1 MSISKLL
8 FGEIALK
15 KQLVNREQV
24 DECLD
29 IQKKLKDMG
38 ISRTLGAVMHDKKY
52 LTMVEI
58 KEILREMTGTKDW
71 NAIEGYEI
79 LGKLGKGGM
88 GAVYKARHQ
97 KLNKIVALKVLP
109 PELASDQE
117 YLDRFQ
123 REARA
128 AAKLNHVNIVQALDV
143 GESYG
148 YHYFVMEYA
157 DGKTVKDLIEDKGTV
172 DEADAIDIVEQ
183 IASALAHA
191 AKNDLVHRD
200 IKPSNIIVTPEG
212 VAKLLDLGLAKS
224 ISEDQAITQTGVI
237 MGTPFY
243 LSPEQARSEDLD
255 PRSDIYSLGVT
266 LFHMLTGQV
275 PFNGNSAATILYK
288 HIFQEPPKA
297 KSLNPR
303 VSAPVSE
310 FVVRL
315 MAKSK
320 DDRPATCEAMI
331 EEIEVLREKAQIKRP
346 TKAPSVT
353 GVRGSS
359 GSGSSGV
366 MSIPSPLPG
375 STAPPRGIDG
385 PSLDTMSESA
395 AATGATP
402 STSQAMTAAADAVS
416 LEVSGP
422 QAAATHEGRT
432 EAIGASAKK
441 DAKKDSDEKAPRT
454 LADLKSPDLPRAKGS
469 RSRALAMAGAAAY
482 IALASFI
489 AWRGITAEPP
499 GGVEIVGSDPVAL
512 MVATEEVGRPVKE
525 GLARVEALRAEKKF
539 KEAAD
544 ALIALTHPPGSGKKA
559 PTVAEEVAIRRVRAA
574 IVSELML
581 TADSINQAY
590 DKAAK
595 AGQDTEAFVKQAK
608 ALDVHAAERILG
620 EERAQVEAERKALG
634 GAGAGSG
641 ASGGG
646 G

>member
-15 KQLVNREQV
+15 KGLVSKEQV
-24 DECLD
+24 EECLE

-109 PELASDQE
+109 PELAGDQE
-117 YLDRFQ
+117 YLDRFL

-157 DGKTVKDLIEDKGTV
+157 EGKTIKDMIEDRGTL
-172 DEADAIDIVEQ
+172 DEGDTLDYAEQ
-183 IASALAHA
+183 VASALAHA

-200 IKPSNIIVTPEG
+200 IKPSNIIVTPDG

-224 ISEDQAITQTGVI
+224 VTEDQTITQTGVI

-255 PRSDIYSLGVT
+255 TRSDLYSLGVT
-266 LFHMLTGQV
+266 MFHMLTGQV

-288 HIFQEPPKA
+288 HIFQEPPKVR
-297 KSLNPR
+297 SLNPK

-310 FVVRL
+310 FVARL

-320 DDRPATCEAMI
+320 DDRPASGDAMV
-331 EEIEVLREKAQIKRP
+331 EEIAAVREKAGLQRKTRGP
-346 TKAPSVT
+346 AARGVSGAHPAVSTGTPPEGVSGPSV
-353 GVRGSS
+353 
-359 GSGSSGV
+359 
-366 MSIPSPLPG
+366 
-375 STAPPRGIDG
+375 PPRGIDA
-385 PSLDTMSESA
+385 PSLDSSLAESA

-402 STSQAMTAAADAVS
+402 STSQSMTAPQAAMELDI
-416 LEVSGP
+416 SGP
-422 QAAATHEGRT
+422 QREATREGRT
-432 EAIGASAKK
+432 EAIGAGKR
-441 DAKKDSDEKAPRT
+441 KAAEEAPKT
-454 LADLKSPDLPRAKGS
+454 LADLKAPKVPRPA
-469 RSRALAMAGAAAY
+469 RPLTRPLVMAGSAAY
-482 IALASFI
+482 IAVAGWFI
-489 AWRGITAEPP
+489 YQ
-499 GGVEIVGSDPVAL
+499 GGVVTPPLVEASGAEGARALAVEAPAQKPVADEL
-512 MVATEEVGRPVKE
+512 KRIE
-525 GLARVEALRAEKKF
+525 GLQTAQKF
-539 KEAAD
+539 GEAAD
-544 ALIALTHPPGSGKKA
+544 ALSALGTAPPKGAGKL
-559 PTVAEEVAIRRVRAA
+559 TVADEVEVDRARRGLVDQIVNRAEGL
-574 IVSELML
+574 SKE
-581 TADSINQAY
+581 Y
-590 DKAAK
+590 DKARLAN
-595 AGQDTEAFVKQAK
+595 QDAEAIVKQVK
-608 ALDVHAAERILG
+608 ALDLGAAERTVL
-620 EERAQVEAERKALG
+620 EEKKALEAEQRSAGG
-634 GAGAGSG
+634 GAGPG
-641 ASGGG
+641 APPAPAPGG
-646 G
+646 